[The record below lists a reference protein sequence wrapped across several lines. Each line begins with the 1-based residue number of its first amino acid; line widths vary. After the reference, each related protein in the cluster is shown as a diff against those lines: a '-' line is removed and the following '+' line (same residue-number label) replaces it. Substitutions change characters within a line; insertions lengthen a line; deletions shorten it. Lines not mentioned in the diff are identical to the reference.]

1 MEMNRRELM
10 QGIIASAIASAGIPY
25 ARATAFSPRSA
36 ADSVRPRLYLNPPTL
51 AHLQER
57 FRADAE
63 WAAQLV
69 RDGDAM
75 LAEDLVPESVAEQ
88 GGGAQANYVR
98 PSHQLAFMSVT
109 LGLLYQLTKQVKY
122 AAKLHAALEHY
133 TSYVRW
139 GGQGLVDRDPSWHSE
154 LDTAQF
160 CFGAGNG
167 YDVLYHFLS
176 PQQRQQIRDAIVRLG
191 IAPTLEDWITPGTR
205 FHSFDSMGHNWW
217 GVCVSGAGIA
227 ALALLGDDDRA
238 PQWIDA
244 LDQGFVQWFTYDGN
258 RLHNRIETFEPDGG
272 PSYEGVGYTGYGVTS
287 YLRYLLAWKNN
298 FPQRKAATMQFLT
311 GLPEFML
318 HTLYPASTGNL
329 QVNFEDC
336 HIASTAA
343 DCILLLKACGV
354 ENEYGRAYLH
364 YAHGPMQD
372 PLPVYVPSSPSPA
385 NTALPL
391 SKVYPK
397 MGWAMMRDSW
407 QNDATLLAVKSGYTW
422 NHAHADASTFLLMHK
437 GSPLVI
443 DSGTCAYS
451 RHEYSSYYRQSIAHN
466 VVLYDG
472 KGQPADQINVGAK
485 FRGSILN
492 WFDGLGLRYI
502 GADATGPSADQ
513 ATRHY
518 RHFLWMGDVLLILD
532 DIATHR
538 DVRLDWMLHT
548 AGNTQED
555 GPQSLRLQNGAAA
568 ARLTMLYPDGVTI
581 EQRDGLAPERP
592 DDHVPY
598 HAFLF
603 NTQNRRQRVVTA
615 LDLNPAAPAT
625 MEIREHPR
633 YLEITVHAG
642 DETHRVYLN
651 LRSIDGAYDMSS
663 TIQIDDWS
671 TDAYLLAVTHPR
683 NATDLPAGASR
694 FFVMDGSFLRHG
706 RISVLECLSKASCLW
721 SQSPQMEV
729 CTQGQSHLQVALFCA
744 QRPESLR
751 WNGTKTAVEYDSAA
765 YLVNLRTFTV
775 A

>member
-1 MEMNRRELM
+1 MNRRELM
-10 QGIIASAIASAGIPY
+10 QGIIASAIASAGLPY
-25 ARATAFSPRSA
+25 ARANAFSPRSA

-75 LAEDLVPESVAEQ
+75 LAEDLIPESVAEQ

-191 IAPTLEDWITPGTR
+191 IAHTLEDWITPGTR

-217 GVCVSGAGIA
+217 GVCVSGAGVA

-258 RLHNRIETFEPDGG
+258 HLHNRIETFEPDGG
-272 PSYEGVGYTGYGVTS
+272 PSYEGVGYTGYCVTS

-318 HTLYPASTGNL
+318 HTLYPASTGSL
-329 QVNFEDC
+329 PVNFEDC

-372 PLPVYVPSSPSPA
+372 PLPVYVPGSPSPA

-532 DIATHR
+532 DVATHR

-568 ARLTMLYPDGVTI
+568 ARLPMLYPAGVKI

-603 NTQNRRQRVVTA
+603 NTQDRLQRVVTA
-615 LDLNPAAPAT
+615 LDLNPAASAT

-706 RISVLECLSKASCLW
+706 KISVLECLSKASCLW

-729 CTQGQSHLQVALFCA
+729 CTQGQSHLQVALFCG